1 MKHDQ
6 NYWQKRYVD
15 HITGWDLGRASK
27 PLKSIV
33 DKIENKELH
42 ILIPGAGNAY
52 EAEYLID
59 KGFSN
64 ITVLDIALQ
73 PLLQLK
79 ERLKNT
85 DAIAIVQNDFFKH
98 EGSYDLILEQTF
110 FCALESRFRESY
122 INKCHELLKKN
133 GCIEGVL
140 FDFESK
146 TNEPPYPAT
155 IKEYTNLFQKK
166 FDIII
171 LERCLISEEA
181 RQGKEL
187 IIKMKKND

>member
-1 MKHDQ
+1 MKYDQ

-33 DKIENKELH
+33 DKIENKELN

-52 EAEYLID
+52 EAEYLIE
-59 KGFSN
+59 KGFSK

-85 DAIAIVQNDFFKH
+85 EGISIVQSDFFKH
-98 EGSYDLILEQTF
+98 KGSYDLILEQTF

-122 INKCHELLKKN
+122 INKCHELLKNN

-155 IKEYTNLFQKK
+155 IKEYKILFQKK
-166 FDIII
+166 FDIIN
-171 LERCLISEEA
+171 LDRCLISEEA

>member
-6 NYWQKRYVD
+6 NYWQERYVE
-15 HITGWDLGRASK
+15 HTTGWDLGQASK

-33 DKIENKELH
+33 DKIEDKELR

-52 EAEYLID
+52 EAEYLI
-59 KGFSN
+59 KNGFSN
-64 ITVLDIALQ
+64 VTVLDIAWK

-85 DAIAIVQNDFFKH
+85 EDIAIIQGDFLKH
-98 EGSYDLILEQTF
+98 KGNYDLILEQTF

-140 FDFESK
+140 FDFDSK
-146 TNEPPYPAT
+146 TKEPPYPAT
-155 IKEYTNLFQKK
+155 KKEYLNLFQKK
-166 FDIII
+166 FEIIN
-171 LERCLISEEA
+171 LDRCLISEEA